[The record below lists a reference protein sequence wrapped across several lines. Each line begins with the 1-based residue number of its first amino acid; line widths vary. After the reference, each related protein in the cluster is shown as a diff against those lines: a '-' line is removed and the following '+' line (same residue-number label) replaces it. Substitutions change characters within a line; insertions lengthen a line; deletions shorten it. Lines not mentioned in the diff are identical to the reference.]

1 MAIWAVASWH
11 ATRYRSANI
20 PRGAR
25 ELVREWVSWTGV
37 EAWTEV
43 TYVRSELE
51 VRNTSLDIL
60 VMGVVE
66 MTVNDLLGE
75 GEWSV

>member
-1 MAIWAVASWH
+1 
-11 ATRYRSANI
+11 
-20 PRGAR
+20 
-25 ELVREWVSWTGV
+25 
-37 EAWTEV
+37 V

>member
-1 MAIWAVASWH
+1 
-11 ATRYRSANI
+11 
-20 PRGAR
+20 
-25 ELVREWVSWTGV
+25 
-37 EAWTEV
+37 V
-43 TYVRSELE
+43 TYVGSELE

-60 VMGVVE
+60 VMRVVE

>member
-1 MAIWAVASWH
+1 MCALFEKEL
-11 ATRYRSANI
+11 
-20 PRGAR
+20 R
-25 ELVREWVSWTGV
+25 EI
-37 EAWTEV
+37 

-51 VRNTSLDIL
+51 VRDTSLDIL

-66 MTVNDLLGE
+66 MTVNNLLGE

>member
-1 MAIWAVASWH
+1 MLFAKPCSAYEER
-11 ATRYRSANI
+11 TRLYK
-20 PRGAR
+20 
-25 ELVREWVSWTGV
+25 EQ
-37 EAWTEV
+37 TE

-60 VMGVVE
+60 VMGIVK

>member
-1 MAIWAVASWH
+1 MRI
-11 ATRYRSANI
+11 
-20 PRGAR
+20 
-25 ELVREWVSWTGV
+25 
-37 EAWTEV
+37 V
-43 TYVRSELE
+43 TKETHVRSELE

-60 VMGVVE
+60 VMRVVE

>member
-1 MAIWAVASWH
+1 MLGFKHEKQRI
-11 ATRYRSANI
+11 
-20 PRGAR
+20 
-25 ELVREWVSWTGV
+25 
-37 EAWTEV
+37 

-51 VRNTSLDIL
+51 VGDTSLDIL

>member
-1 MAIWAVASWH
+1 
-11 ATRYRSANI
+11 
-20 PRGAR
+20 
-25 ELVREWVSWTGV
+25 
-37 EAWTEV
+37 V

-60 VMGVVE
+60 VMGVVK

>member
-1 MAIWAVASWH
+1 VVVYKNEIV
-11 ATRYRSANI
+11 
-20 PRGAR
+20 G
-25 ELVREWVSWTGV
+25 
-37 EAWTEV
+37 V

-60 VMGVVE
+60 VVGVIE

>member
-1 MAIWAVASWH
+1 VLDFKHICEESRVICTLLKH
-11 ATRYRSANI
+11 EI
-20 PRGAR
+20 R
-25 ELVREWVSWTGV
+25 EI
-37 EAWTEV
+37 

-60 VMGVVE
+60 VVGVVE

>member
-1 MAIWAVASWH
+1 MRL
-11 ATRYRSANI
+11 ATNQPSPERSEGGVMCALFEKEL
-20 PRGAR
+20 R
-25 ELVREWVSWTGV
+25 EI
-37 EAWTEV
+37 

-51 VRNTSLDIL
+51 VRDTSLDIL

-66 MTVNDLLGE
+66 MTVNNLLGE

>member
-1 MAIWAVASWH
+1 V
-11 ATRYRSANI
+11 
-20 PRGAR
+20 G
-25 ELVREWVSWTGV
+25 
-37 EAWTEV
+37 V